1 MVKQLNAI
9 DINSFNLDSL
19 KVLKPYFDIKLAH
32 TTQDHREQWIQNLLV
47 LAQHSVGIAH
57 CVQHNHIA
65 RVCREITGS
74 DAGAYDRVIGCYSG
88 NKGPDT
94 LILHNHTANGTKHW
108 ISILDQAHYA
118 VLRGIDQQDRKV
130 FLLFEF
136 DKIPHTI
143 DMEVFNPIG
152 LEIARPG
159 AFTVDQVELPNSC
172 ILGYHGTEEMAV
184 VSNFV
189 DYTFITNY
197 LGCMISLYQD
207 LESYANENNCG
218 VAHELNKIRLSI
230 AALKMMWED
239 NLYTLDIPVL
249 SNQQWHRRNTQ
260 YAQGKAVLLSLITMV
275 LELGY
280 SYFLDARSPYSQ
292 RFRDAMMLSSH
303 MKPLYKNA
311 QELNFFAL

>member
-1 MVKQLNAI
+1 MIKQLNTVKV
-9 DINSFNLDSL
+9 DKFNVDSL
-19 KVLKPYFDIKLAH
+19 KILQPYFDIKLFH
-32 TTQDHREQWIQNLLV
+32 TSQDQREQWAQNLLT

-65 RVCREITGS
+65 RVCREIKGL
-74 DAGAYDRVIGCYSG
+74 DPGAYDQDIGCYSG
-88 NKGPDT
+88 NKGLDT
-94 LILHNHTANGTKHW
+94 LTLNNQTANGTKHW

-118 VLRGIDQQDRKV
+118 VLRGVDQQDRKV

-159 AFTVDQVELPNSC
+159 AFTVDQVELPSCC
-172 ILGYHGTEEMAV
+172 ILGYHGTEEMSV
-184 VSNFV
+184 VSNYV

-197 LGCMISLYQD
+197 LGCMIALYRD
-207 LESYANENNCG
+207 LESYANKNNCG
-218 VAHELNKIRLSI
+218 VSHELNKIRLSI
-230 AALKMMWED
+230 ATLKMMWED
-239 NLYTLDIPVL
+239 NLYTLNIPVL
-249 SNQQWHRRNTQ
+249 PDQQWHRRNTQ
-260 YAQGKAVLLSLITMV
+260 YAQGKAVLLSLINMV

-311 QELNFFAL
+311 QELNFLAL